1 MRWPAAAAH
10 AQYQA
15 SPIDPGPCAHSD
27 AGGRLSPV
35 DRLVAAVVL
44 SCPGRLRVSDV
55 TKSAGFILRRPR
67 KRPTRKWIYFRP
79 PRFRLSQRR
88 RKTSRIQFAFWGG
101 IASNFSPRRM
111 RSIDAAYS
119 YRRCTFMSSG
129 VTMGWLL
136 RLVTRGPTGCRGP
149 DSCRVL
155 SD

>member
-1 MRWPAAAAH
+1 VCLTSPNPRDLFYDDRGSDRRASESTSARRASGYRNAGAKPAE
-10 AQYQA
+10 
-15 SPIDPGPCAHSD
+15 SSS
-27 AGGRLSPV
+27 L
-35 DRLVAAVVL
+35 
-44 SCPGRLRVSDV
+44 
-55 TKSAGFILRRPR
+55 F
-67 KRPTRKWIYFRP
+67 
-79 PRFRLSQRR
+79 
-88 RKTSRIQFAFWGG
+88 GG